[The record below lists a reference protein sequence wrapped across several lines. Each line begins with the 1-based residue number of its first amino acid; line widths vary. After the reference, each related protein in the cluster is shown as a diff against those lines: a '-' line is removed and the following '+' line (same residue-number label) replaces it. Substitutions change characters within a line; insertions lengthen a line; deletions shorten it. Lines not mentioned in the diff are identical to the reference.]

1 MIKAIV
7 ATGLALAGFGAL
19 AIAQTGDTDDFEAL
33 PGGWHMHP
41 STCTVHHEEGDRY
54 VSLFYAGMTADF
66 EMSSPELAALA
77 RRGDTGLEFGVD
89 GSWRPIPFAHAF
101 EYGDGRWGYRI
112 GMELD
117 VLDAMR
123 AGRRLQLR
131 SRGRT
136 IFDFDLTDAGAAI
149 DATTNCYMASGG
161 AGVDGDAE
169 WGDNMIEY
177 NRM

>member
-1 MIKAIV
+1 MIKAIA
-7 ATGLALAGFGAL
+7 ATGLALAGLGAI
-19 AIAQTGDTDDFEAL
+19 AVAQTGDGEDFEAL

-41 STCTVHHEEGDRY
+41 STCTVHHEEGERF

-66 EMSSPELAALA
+66 EIASPELTALA

-89 GSWRPIPFAHAF
+89 GSWRPIPFLHAF
-101 EYGDGRWGYRI
+101 EYLDGRWGYRI
-112 GMELD
+112 GMDLD
-117 VLDAMR
+117 ILDTMR

-136 IFDFDLTDAGAAI
+136 IFDFDLADVAAAI
-149 DATTNCYMASGG
+149 DATTNCYMASGDM
-161 AGVDGDAE
+161 AGDSAWDGNA
-169 WGDNMIEY
+169 IEY